1 MSIRATWLA
10 SVRDLIHFLFGLE
23 KEPSTIFSSRGNVNF
38 ERQGMKRILSLFVLM
53 AITCNGS
60 RAQGQAAKTLSG
72 ADERFK
78 ADILVVVAH
87 PDDEG
92 AVTPYLARAIYDLHK
107 RVAVVYGT
115 HGGSGANNYGRE
127 HAAALGDIREM
138 EARES
143 CARMGI
149 KNVWFLDGK
158 DTASQNVLNSL
169 ANWGHGANLEKLVEL
184 IRLTRPDV
192 IIASL
197 PGVFMGE
204 NHGDHQAAGV
214 LTTEAFDLAGNPAAF
229 PSQLA
234 GASAHREIYLEN
246 LQAWQVKKI
255 YYFPD
260 ANDEKQFSGMGPA
273 YSTKEVSPSQKK
285 PYWRIALDAAT
296 THLTQYPADIE
307 RIQKMSDAEV
317 EKMMSDPDAAWW
329 TEPETLVF
337 GKSFYSSKMTDDVF
351 ANLEGAP
358 NPCLELSAQIQ
369 PISVGTTIKLGG
381 PWGYY
386 QFFWKEHCLSALHV
400 ADPPEIAVMA
410 GAQVYVPLTI
420 VHAGNKALKLQ
431 LKVEAPKGWKVT
443 NGEGEITLPAEAT
456 TEMRVEVETPTL
468 TASELKANGPQEI
481 IVHALVDGVSA
492 GDIKLRV
499 QLRSH
504 ALPQ

>member
-1 MSIRATWLA
+1 MNWCMRIGLLA
-10 SVRDLIHFLFGLE
+10 GLLTTALA
-23 KEPSTIFSSRGNVNF
+23 PAG
-38 ERQGMKRILSLFVLM
+38 
-53 AITCNGS
+53 
-60 RAQGQAAKTLSG
+60 QGQAVVRG
-72 ADERFK
+72 ADDRFK

-127 HAAALGDIREM
+127 HAAGLGDIREM

-143 CARMGI
+143 CTRLGI
-149 KNVWFLDGK
+149 KNVWFLEGK

-192 IIASL
+192 VITSL
-197 PGVFMGE
+197 PGIFIGE

-214 LTTEAFDLAGNPAAF
+214 LATEAFDLAGNPVMF

-246 LQAWQVKKI
+246 LEAWQVKKL

-260 ANDEKQFSGMGPA
+260 ANDEKQFSGAGPA
-273 YSTKEVSPSQKK
+273 YSIWEVSPSQKK
-285 PYWRIALDAAT
+285 PYWRIALEAAT
-296 THLTQYPADIE
+296 THLTQYPEDIE
-307 RIQKMSDAEV
+307 RIQKMSDAEAQ
-317 EKMMSDPDAAWW
+317 KMMRDPDTAWW
-329 TEPETLVF
+329 TDPETLVF
-337 GKSFYSSKMTDDVF
+337 GKSFFLTKATDDVF
-351 ANLEGAP
+351 ANLEGEP
-358 NPCLELSAQIQ
+358 NRCLELSAKVQR
-369 PISVGTTIKLGG
+369 PSAGTTVKLGG

-386 QFFWKEHCLSALHV
+386 QSFREAHCLGSLRV
-400 ADPPEIAVMA
+400 PDPPEIAVIA
-410 GAQVYVPLTI
+410 GSQVYVPLVILHGT
-420 VHAGNKALKLQ
+420 NKALNLQ
-431 LKVEAPKGWKVT
+431 LRVEVPKGWKVT
-443 NGEGEITLPAEAT
+443 SGEGEIDLPAESSS
-456 TEMRVEVETPTL
+456 ELRVEVQTPAL
-468 TASELKANGPQEI
+468 TVSELKGNTPQEI

-492 GDIKLRV
+492 GDIQLRV

>member
-1 MSIRATWLA
+1 MDIVVRSILLA
-10 SVRDLIHFLFGLE
+10 
-23 KEPSTIFSSRGNVNF
+23 FSFVTAVSAQT
-38 ERQGMKRILSLFVLM
+38 QGAGEIK
-53 AITCNGS
+53 
-60 RAQGQAAKTLSG
+60 G
-72 ADERFK
+72 ADDRFK

-92 AVTPYLARAIYDLHK
+92 AVTPFLARAIYDLHK
-107 RVAVVYGT
+107 RVAVAYGT

-127 HAAALGDIREM
+127 HAAGLGDIREL

-149 KNVWFLDGK
+149 NNVWFLDGK
-158 DTASQNVLNSL
+158 DTASQDVLNSL

-192 IIASL
+192 IITSL
-197 PGVFMGE
+197 PGVFIGE

-214 LTTEAFDLAGNPAAF
+214 LATEAFDLSGNPVVF

-234 GASAHREIYLEN
+234 GGSTHREIYLEN
-246 LQAWQVKKI
+246 LQVWQVKKL

-260 ANDEKQFSGMGPA
+260 ANDEKQFSGTGPA
-273 YSTKEVSPSQKK
+273 YSIKEASPSQKK

-307 RIQKMSDAEV
+307 KIQKMSDAEV
-317 EKMMSDPDAAWW
+317 EKLISDPDAAWW
-329 TEPETLVF
+329 TDPETLVF
-337 GKSFYSSKMTDDVF
+337 GKSYYPAKATDDVF
-351 ANLEGAP
+351 RNPEGEP
-358 NPCLELSAQIQ
+358 NRCLGLSDKVQR
-369 PISVGTTIKLGG
+369 PPTGTTVKLGG
-381 PWGYY
+381 AWGYY
-386 QFFWKEHCLSALHV
+386 QSFREAHCLNSLPV

-410 GAQVYVPLTI
+410 GAQVYVPLGI

-431 LKVEAPKGWKVT
+431 LKVEAPEGWKVT
-443 NGEGEITLPAEAT
+443 SGEGEIALPAEASS
-456 TEMRVEVETPTL
+456 EMRVEIETPTR
-468 TASELKANGPQEI
+468 TASELKTGGPQEI
-481 IVHALVDGVSA
+481 IVHARADGVPA

>member
-1 MSIRATWLA
+1 MNWRTRIGLLA
-10 SVRDLIHFLFGLE
+10 GLLTTAFA
-23 KEPSTIFSSRGNVNF
+23 SAG
-38 ERQGMKRILSLFVLM
+38 
-53 AITCNGS
+53 
-60 RAQGQAAKTLSG
+60 QGQTVVRG
-72 ADERFK
+72 ADDRFK

-92 AVTPYLARAIYDLHK
+92 AVTPYLARAIYDQHK

-127 HAAALGDIREM
+127 HASGLADIREM

-149 KNVWFLDGK
+149 KSVWFLDGK

-184 IRLTRPDV
+184 VRLTRPEL
-192 IIASL
+192 IITSL
-197 PGVFMGE
+197 PGVFIGE

-214 LTTEAFDLAGNPAAF
+214 LATEAFDLAGNLVVF

-260 ANDEKQFSGMGPA
+260 ASDEKQFSGTGPA
-273 YSTKEVSPSQKK
+273 YSIKEVSPSQKK

-329 TEPETLVF
+329 TEPETLLL
-337 GKSFYSSKMTDDVF
+337 GKSYYLNKTTDDVF
-351 ANLEGAP
+351 ANLEGEL
-358 NPCLELSAQIQ
+358 NPCLELHAKLQPPSKESSA
-369 PISVGTTIKLGG
+369 KLAG

-386 QFFWKEHCLSALHV
+386 QSFREAHCLGALRV

-431 LKVEAPKGWKVT
+431 LKVEVPKGWKVIG
-443 NGEGEITLPAEAT
+443 GEGEIDLPAEMT
-456 TEMRVEVETPTL
+456 SELRVEVQTPTL
-468 TASELKANGPQEI
+468 TASELKGNAPQEI
-481 IVHALVDGVSA
+481 VVHASVDGAPA

-499 QLRSH
+499 QLRLH

>member
-1 MSIRATWLA
+1 MHQTSRVLWIT
-10 SVRDLIHFLFGLE
+10 GLLL
-23 KEPSTIFSSRGNVNF
+23 SSFTSPG
-38 ERQGMKRILSLFVLM
+38 
-53 AITCNGS
+53 
-60 RAQGQAAKTLSG
+60 RAQVKVLG

-107 RVAVVYGT
+107 RVAVVFGT
-115 HGGSGANNYGRE
+115 HGGSGANNYGVER
-127 HAAALGDIREM
+127 AGALTDIREI
-138 EARES
+138 EAREA
-143 CARMGI
+143 CARLGI
-149 KNVWFLDGK
+149 TNVWFLDGK

-169 ANWGHGANLEKLVEL
+169 ANWGHGANLEKMVEL
-184 IRLTRPDV
+184 IRLTRPEV
-192 IIASL
+192 IITSL
-197 PGVFMGE
+197 PGVFIGE
-204 NHGDHQAAGV
+204 NHGDHQATGV
-214 LTTEAFDLAGNPAAF
+214 IATEAFDLAGNPVVF

-246 LQAWQVKKI
+246 LRTWQVKKI

-260 ANDEKQFSGMGPA
+260 ANDEKQFVGTGPA
-273 YSTKEVSPSQKK
+273 YSIKEVSPSQKK

-307 RIQKMSDAEV
+307 KIQKMSDAEA

-337 GKSFYSSKMTDDVF
+337 GKSYYVSKATDDVF
-351 ANLEGAP
+351 ANLEGEP
-358 NPCLELSAQIQ
+358 NRRPELSAKLQR
-369 PISVGTTIKLGG
+369 PSAAATIKLGG
-381 PWGYY
+381 PWGFY
-386 QFFWKEHCLSALHV
+386 QSFREAHCLGSLRV

-420 VHAGNKALKLQ
+420 AHAGIKALKLQ

-443 NGEGEITLPAEAT
+443 GGEGEIALPAEAT
-456 TEMRVEVETPTL
+456 SELRVELETPKL
-468 TASELKANGPQEI
+468 TASELKANGAQEI
-481 IVHALVDGVSA
+481 VVHALADGAPA
-492 GDIKLRV
+492 GEIKLRV

-504 ALPQ
+504 GLPE

>member
-1 MSIRATWLA
+1 MKLLFTGVAIIAAFLLPVSLLA
-10 SVRDLIHFLFGLE
+10 Q
-23 KEPSTIFSSRGNVNF
+23 T
-38 ERQGMKRILSLFVLM
+38 
-53 AITCNGS
+53 
-60 RAQGQAAKTLSG
+60 AKTDSG

-127 HAAALGDIREM
+127 HAAGLADIREM

-143 CARMGI
+143 CARLGI

-184 IRLTRPDV
+184 VRLTRPDV
-192 IIASL
+192 IITSL
-197 PGVFMGE
+197 PGVFIGE

-214 LTTEAFDLAGNPAAF
+214 LATEAFDLAGNPVVF

-246 LQAWQVKKI
+246 LQTWQVKKI

-260 ANDEKQFSGMGPA
+260 ASDEKQFSGMGPG
-273 YSTKEVSPSQKK
+273 YSIKEVSPSQKK

-307 RIQKMSDAEV
+307 RIQKMSDAEA

-329 TEPETLVF
+329 TEPETLIF
-337 GKSFYSSKMTDDVF
+337 GKAYYSSKATDDVF
-351 ANLEGAP
+351 ANLEGEP
-358 NPCLELSAQIQ
+358 HRCQELSTKVQRPSA
-369 PISVGTTIKLGG
+369 GTTVKLGG

-386 QFFWKEHCLSALHV
+386 QSFREAHCLSSLRV

-420 VHAGNKALKLQ
+420 AHASNKPLKLQ
-431 LKVEAPKGWKVT
+431 LKVEAPKSWKVT
-443 NGEGEITLPAEAT
+443 SGEGEIALPAEASS
-456 TEMRVEVETPTL
+456 EVRVEVETPKL

-481 IVHALVDGVSA
+481 VIHAIADGASA

-504 ALPQ
+504 GLPQ

>member
-1 MSIRATWLA
+1 MDRSLRTLSLA
-10 SVRDLIHFLFGLE
+10 GFLFC
-23 KEPSTIFSSRGNVNF
+23 
-38 ERQGMKRILSLFVLM
+38 SL
-53 AITCNGS
+53 ANPG
-60 RAQGQAAKTLSG
+60 RAQERIRG
-72 ADERFK
+72 ADDRYK

-127 HAAALGDIREM
+127 HAAGLADIREM

-192 IIASL
+192 IITSL
-197 PGVFMGE
+197 PGVFIGE

-214 LTTEAFDLAGNPAAF
+214 LVTEAFDLAGNPVVF

-260 ANDEKQFSGMGPA
+260 ASDEKQFSGTGPA
-273 YSTKEVSPSQKK
+273 YSIKEVSPSQKK

-307 RIQKMSDAEV
+307 RIQKMSDADV
-317 EKMMSDPDAAWW
+317 EKMMSDPDGAWW

-337 GKSFYSSKMTDDVF
+337 GKSYYSSKATDDVF
-351 ANLEGAP
+351 ANLDGEP
-358 NPCLELSAQIQ
+358 NRCLEVYAKIQ
-369 PISVGTTIKLGG
+369 HPATETIVKLAG

-386 QFFWKEHCLSALHV
+386 QSFREAHCLESLRA
-400 ADPPEIAVMA
+400 ADPPEIAVMS
-410 GAQVYVPLTI
+410 GGQVYVPLLI
-420 VHAGNKALKLQ
+420 VHGSEKALKLL

-443 NGEGEITLPAEAT
+443 SGEGDITLPAEVT
-456 TEMRVEVETPTL
+456 SEMRVEVETPSL
-468 TASELKANGPQEI
+468 PVSELKASGPQEI
-481 IVHALVDGVSA
+481 TVHASVDGASV

>member
-1 MSIRATWLA
+1 
-10 SVRDLIHFLFGLE
+10 
-23 KEPSTIFSSRGNVNF
+23 
-38 ERQGMKRILSLFVLM
+38 MKSLFASLSIVALLLLG
-53 AITCNGS
+53 APLA
-60 RAQGQAAKTLSG
+60 AQTASSVKG

-92 AVTPYLARAIYDLHK
+92 AVTPFLARAIYDLHK

-115 HGGSGANNYGRE
+115 HGGSGANNYGQE
-127 HAAALGDIREM
+127 HAGGLEDIREM

-169 ANWGHGANLEKLVEL
+169 SNWGHGANLEKLVEL
-184 IRLTRPDV
+184 VRLTRPDV
-192 IIASL
+192 IITSL
-197 PGVFMGE
+197 QGVFIGE

-214 LTTEAFDLAGNPAAF
+214 LATEAFDLAGNPAVF

-246 LQAWQVKKI
+246 LQTWQVKKI

-273 YSTKEVSPSQKK
+273 YSIKEVSPSQKK

-337 GKSFYSSKMTDDVF
+337 GKSYYVSKATADVF
-351 ANLEGAP
+351 ANLEGEP
-358 NPCLELSAQIQ
+358 NRCMELSAKAQH
-369 PISVGTTIKLGG
+369 PSAGTTVKLGG

-386 QFFWKEHCLSALHV
+386 QSFREAHCLEALRV

-410 GAQVYVPLTI
+410 GAQIYVPLTI
-420 VHAGNKALKLQ
+420 THARNKTLKLQ
-431 LKVEAPKGWKVT
+431 LRVEAPKGWKVT
-443 NGEGEITLPAEAT
+443 SGEGEIALPAEST
-456 TEMRVEVETPTL
+456 SEMRVEVETPAL
-468 TASELKANGPQEI
+468 AASELKVNGAQEI
-481 IVHALVDGVSA
+481 IVHAIVEGVSA

-504 ALPQ
+504 GLPQ

>member
-1 MSIRATWLA
+1 MKL
-10 SVRDLIHFLFGLE
+10 LFG
-23 KEPSTIFSSRGNVNF
+23 PIYFS
-38 ERQGMKRILSLFVLM
+38 IAALVLN
-53 AITCNGS
+53 APLAVQTAS
-60 RAQGQAAKTLSG
+60 PLKG
-72 ADERFK
+72 ADDRFK
-78 ADILVVVAH
+78 ADIIVVVAH

-115 HGGSGANNYGRE
+115 HGGSGANNYSRE
-127 HAAALGDIREM
+127 HAAGLADIREM

-184 IRLTRPDV
+184 VRLTRPEV
-192 IIASL
+192 IITSL
-197 PGVFMGE
+197 PGVFIGE

-214 LTTEAFDLAGNPAAF
+214 LATEAFDLAGNPVVF

-246 LQAWQVKKI
+246 LQTWQVKKI

-260 ANDEKQFSGMGPA
+260 ANDEKQFSAMGPG
-273 YSTKEVSPSQKK
+273 YSIKEVSPSQKK

-307 RIQKMSDAEV
+307 RIQKMSDAEA

-329 TEPETLVF
+329 TEPETLIF
-337 GKSFYSSKMTDDVF
+337 GKSYNVSKAADDVF
-351 ANLEGAP
+351 ANLEGEP
-358 NPCLELSAQIQ
+358 NRCPGIAAKGQRASG
-369 PISVGTTIKLGG
+369 GTTVKLGG
-381 PWGYY
+381 PWGFYE
-386 QFFWKEHCLSALHV
+386 FFREAHCLGSLRV

-410 GAQVYVPLTI
+410 GEQVYVPLTI
-420 VHAGNKALKLQ
+420 AHANGKALKLQ
-431 LKVEAPKGWKVT
+431 LKVEAPKDWKVT
-443 NGEGEITLPAEAT
+443 SGEGEIALPTEAT
-456 TEMRVEVETPTL
+456 SEVRVEVETPKL
-468 TASELKANGPQEI
+468 MASELKTSVPQEI
-481 IVHALVDGVSA
+481 LVHAVADGAPA

-504 ALPQ
+504 GLPQ

>member
-1 MSIRATWLA
+1 MKSFLA
-10 SVRDLIHFLFGLE
+10 SIYIIAVLLL
-23 KEPSTIFSSRGNVNF
+23 STPLAAQIASSV
-38 ERQGMKRILSLFVLM
+38 K
-53 AITCNGS
+53 
-60 RAQGQAAKTLSG
+60 G

-92 AVTPYLARAIYDLHK
+92 AVTPYLARTIYDLHK

-127 HAAALGDIREM
+127 HAGGLEDIREM

-169 ANWGHGANLEKLVEL
+169 AKWGHGANLEKLVEL
-184 IRLTRPDV
+184 VRLTRPDV
-192 IIASL
+192 IITSL
-197 PGVFMGE
+197 PGAFIGE

-214 LTTEAFDLAGNPAAF
+214 LATEAFDLAGNPVMF

-246 LQAWQVKKI
+246 LQTWQVKKI

-260 ANDEKQFSGMGPA
+260 ANDDKQFSRTGPA
-273 YSTKEVSPSQKK
+273 YSIWEVSPSQKK
-285 PYWRIALDAAT
+285 PYWRIALDAAMA
-296 THLTQYPADIE
+296 HLTQYPEDIE
-307 RIQKMSDAEV
+307 RIQKMSETDA
-317 EKMMSDPDAAWW
+317 EKMMRDPDRAWW

-337 GKSFYSSKMTDDVF
+337 GKSYYLSKATDDVF
-351 ANLEGAP
+351 ANLEGEP
-358 NPCLELSAQIQ
+358 NRCMELSAKVQH
-369 PISVGTTIKLGG
+369 PSAGTTVKLGG

-386 QFFWKEHCLSALHV
+386 QSFREAHCLQALRV

-420 VHAGNKALKLQ
+420 AHVGNKALKLQ

-443 NGEGEITLPAEAT
+443 SGEGEFALPGEAT
-456 TEMRVEVETPTL
+456 SEMRVEIETPAL

-481 IVHALVDGVSA
+481 VVHALVDGALA

-499 QLRSH
+499 QLRVH
-504 ALPQ
+504 GLPQ

>member
-1 MSIRATWLA
+1 
-10 SVRDLIHFLFGLE
+10 
-23 KEPSTIFSSRGNVNF
+23 
-38 ERQGMKRILSLFVLM
+38 MKSLFVSSYIIAVLLLGTPL
-53 AITCNGS
+53 A
-60 RAQGQAAKTLSG
+60 AQTTSSVRG

-149 KNVWFLDGK
+149 KNVWFLEGK

-184 IRLTRPDV
+184 VRLTRPDV
-192 IIASL
+192 IITSL
-197 PGVFMGE
+197 PGVFIGE

-214 LTTEAFDLAGNPAAF
+214 LATEAFDLAGDPVVF
-229 PSQLA
+229 PSELA
-234 GASAHREIYLEN
+234 GGSAHREIYLEN
-246 LQAWQVKKI
+246 LQVWQVKKI

-260 ANDEKQFSGMGPA
+260 ANDEKQFSGTGPA
-273 YSTKEVSPSQKK
+273 YSVKEVSPSQKK
-285 PYWRIALDAAT
+285 PYWRIALDAAV
-296 THLTQYPADIE
+296 THLTQYPEDIE

-317 EKMMSDPDAAWW
+317 EKMMSDPEGAWW
-329 TEPETLVF
+329 TDPETLVF
-337 GKSFYSSKMTDDVF
+337 GKSYYLSKPTDDVF
-351 ANLEGAP
+351 ANLEGEP
-358 NPCLELSAQIQ
+358 NRCLELSARVQK
-369 PISVGTTIKLGG
+369 PSARTTVKLGG
-381 PWGYY
+381 PWGFY
-386 QFFWKEHCLSALHV
+386 QAFREAHCLGDLRV

-410 GAQVYVPLTI
+410 GAQVYVPLAI
-420 VHAGNKALKLQ
+420 AHASNKALKLQ
-431 LKVEAPKGWKVT
+431 VKVEAPKGWKVT
-443 NGEGEITLPAEAT
+443 SGEGEIALPAEAT
-456 TEMRVEVETPTL
+456 SEMRVEVETPTL

-481 IVHALVDGVSA
+481 IVHALVDGATA

-504 ALPQ
+504 SLPQ

>member
-1 MSIRATWLA
+1 MKSFSGLISIIGTLFLCATLA
-10 SVRDLIHFLFGLE
+10 AQTV
-23 KEPSTIFSSRGNVNF
+23 KP
-38 ERQGMKRILSLFVLM
+38 
-53 AITCNGS
+53 IT
-60 RAQGQAAKTLSG
+60 G

-115 HGGSGANNYGRE
+115 HGDSGGNNYGRE
-127 HAAALGDIREM
+127 HAAGLGDIREM

-169 ANWGHGANLEKLVEL
+169 ANWHHGASLERLVEL
-184 IRLTRPDV
+184 VRLTRPDV
-192 IIASL
+192 IITSL
-197 PGVFMGE
+197 PGIFIGE

-214 LTTEAFDLAGNPAAF
+214 LATEAFDLAGNVVAF
-229 PSQLA
+229 PSQIA
-234 GASAHREIYLEN
+234 GASEHREIYLQN

-255 YYFPD
+255 YYWAD
-260 ANDEKQFSGMGPA
+260 ANDDKQFSGTGPT
-273 YSTKEVSPSQKK
+273 YSIKEVSPTKKK

-307 RIQKMSDAEV
+307 RIQKMSDAEA

-329 TEPETLVF
+329 TEPETLIF
-337 GKSFYSSKMTDDVF
+337 GKSYNVTKATDDVF
-351 ANLEGAP
+351 ANLEGEP
-358 NPCLELSAQIQ
+358 NRCPELSPKVQGPSAA
-369 PISVGTTIKLGG
+369 PTIKLGG
-381 PWGYY
+381 PWGFY
-386 QFFWKEHCLSALHV
+386 QSFREAHCLGSLHV
-400 ADPPEIAVMA
+400 ANPPEIAVMA

-420 VHAGNKALKLQ
+420 AHANGKAFKLQ

-443 NGEGEITLPAEAT
+443 GGEGEFALPAETT
-456 TEMRVEVETPTL
+456 TELRVEIETPIL
-468 TASELKANGPQEI
+468 TASELKASGAQEI
-481 IVHALVDGVSA
+481 VVHALADGVPA
-492 GDIKLRV
+492 GDFKMRV

-504 ALPQ
+504 GLPQ

>member
-1 MSIRATWLA
+1 
-10 SVRDLIHFLFGLE
+10 
-23 KEPSTIFSSRGNVNF
+23 
-38 ERQGMKRILSLFVLM
+38 MKSLFASIYIVTALLLGTPL
-53 AITCNGS
+53 A
-60 RAQGQAAKTLSG
+60 AQTASSVKG

-127 HAAALGDIREM
+127 HAASLGDIREM

-192 IIASL
+192 IITSL
-197 PGVFMGE
+197 PGIFIGE

-214 LTTEAFDLAGNPAAF
+214 LTTEAFDLAGNPVVF

-246 LQAWQVKKI
+246 LEPWQVKKL

-260 ANDEKQFSGMGPA
+260 ANDEQQFSGKGPA
-273 YSTKEVSPSQKK
+273 YSIKEVSPSQKK
-285 PYWRIALDAAT
+285 PYWRIALDTAT

-317 EKMMSDPDAAWW
+317 EKMMSDPDGAWW
-329 TEPETLVF
+329 TEPETLIL
-337 GKSFYSSKMTDDVF
+337 GKSHYLNKTTDDVF
-351 ANLEGAP
+351 ANLEGDLNSCP
-358 NPCLELSAQIQ
+358 ELFARAQRPSAG
-369 PISVGTTIKLGG
+369 PTVKLGG

-386 QFFWKEHCLSALHV
+386 HSFRQEHCLGTLRV

-410 GAQVYVPLTI
+410 GTQVYVPLVI
-420 VHAGNKALKLQ
+420 LHGSNKALKLQ

-443 NGEGEITLPAEAT
+443 SGEGEIDLPAESSS
-456 TEMRVEVETPTL
+456 ELRVEVQTPTV
-468 TASELKANGPQEI
+468 TPSELKANAPQEI
-481 IVHALVDGVSA
+481 IVHALVEGISA

>member
-1 MSIRATWLA
+1 
-10 SVRDLIHFLFGLE
+10 
-23 KEPSTIFSSRGNVNF
+23 
-38 ERQGMKRILSLFVLM
+38 MKRILSLVLSL
-53 AITCNGS
+53 AGTYCLTS
-60 RAQGQAAKTLSG
+60 AQEQAPKKLSG

-115 HGGSGANNYGRE
+115 HGDSGGNNYGRE
-127 HAAALGDIREM
+127 HAAGLGDIREM

-169 ANWGHGANLEKLVEL
+169 ANWHHGASLERLVEL
-184 IRLTRPDV
+184 VRLTRPDV
-192 IIASL
+192 IITSL
-197 PGVFMGE
+197 PGAFIGE

-214 LTTEAFDLAGNPAAF
+214 LATEAFDLAGNPVMF
-229 PSQLA
+229 PSQIA
-234 GASAHREIYLEN
+234 GASEHREIYLDN

-255 YYFPD
+255 YYWAD
-260 ANDEKQFSGMGPA
+260 ANDDRQFFGMGPS
-273 YSTKEVSPSQKK
+273 YSIREVSPAQKK

-307 RIQKMSDAEV
+307 RIQKMSDAEA

-329 TEPETLVF
+329 TDPETLIF
-337 GKSFYSSKMTDDVF
+337 GKSYNVSKATDDVF
-351 ANLEGAP
+351 ANLEGEP
-358 NPCLELSAQIQ
+358 NRCPELSGKPPRPPTA
-369 PISVGTTIKLGG
+369 TTIKLGG
-381 PWGYY
+381 PWGFY
-386 QFFWKEHCLSALHV
+386 QSFREAHCLGSLRL

-420 VHAGNKALKLQ
+420 AHAGNKALKLR
-431 LKVEAPKGWKVT
+431 LRVEAPKGWKVT
-443 NGEGEITLPAEAT
+443 SGEGEFELPAEAT
-456 TEMRVEVETPTL
+456 SEMRVEVETPAL
-468 TASELKANGPQEI
+468 TGSELKANGVQEI
-481 IVHALVDGVSA
+481 IVHTLVDGVSA
-492 GDIKLRV
+492 GDTKLRV
-499 QLRSH
+499 LLRAH
-504 ALPQ
+504 GLPQ